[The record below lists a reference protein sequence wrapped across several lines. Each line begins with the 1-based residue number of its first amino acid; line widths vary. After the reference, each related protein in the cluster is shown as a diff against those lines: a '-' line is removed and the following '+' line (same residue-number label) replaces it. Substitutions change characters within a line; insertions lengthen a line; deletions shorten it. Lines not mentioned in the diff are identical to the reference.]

1 MKRKEWTAKVTAWL
15 ERSISQ
21 YSPSFTYRS
30 DLEMIMSIRQDP
42 PCGLFQQESAKT
54 VDPMLGNEHGSSQ
67 TLNRVELT
75 TTDCETTQA
84 TCQG

>member
-30 DLEMIMSIRQDP
+30 DLEMLIFI
-42 PCGLFQQESAKT
+42 G
-54 VDPMLGNEHGSSQ
+54 
-67 TLNRVELT
+67 
-75 TTDCETTQA
+75 
-84 TCQG
+84 